1 MNPFAN
7 VNTNVTS
14 HITDTRKEAAPVRE
28 MMQSDFFGDMRRR
41 EEDKK
46 LDAVIESKMT
56 FNAVKE
62 RQSSLMEGRIRGSRL
77 RDKINTVGNDAK
89 EAVFTNLLLEMYMS
103 SLLLDEDFK
112 QEKRPQLEGFI
123 TDYIQSNGG
132 YSLLENACR
141 ENADVPLLHEMKN
154 ICEEM
159 AKMVCNKKYS
169 YAMENDDTPVDDIS
183 FGMDDECRTELATKK
198 DSLDIEK
205 LSDAVKNKVL
215 TVIKDEKERQ
225 EKEKT
230 YLDELEELSEE
241 EKKATESINAMQ
253 TGRPLEVPTL
263 FNAIMRNSYKE
274 MLEASIQS
282 DDLAEFEAEKYVNLT
297 DPDKDNRLE
306 DHLNAHRD
314 DGEFMEHN
322 AYEGTLN
329 MDMVLAESV
338 AKYTLLELAHTIKL
352 EKFNSQVAESM
363 ILNLMYGGEVKPM
376 VKGET
381 ESFFV

>member
-1 MNPFAN
+1 MNPFEHA
-7 VNTNVTS
+7 NTNVTS
-14 HITDTRKEAAPVRE
+14 SITNTRKEQAPIRE
-28 MMQSDFFGDMRRR
+28 MMQNDFFGNMRRR
-41 EEDKK
+41 EEDKR
-46 LDAVIESKMT
+46 LDAVIESKMA
-56 FNAVKE
+56 FNAAKE
-62 RQSSLMEGRIRGSRL
+62 RQSALTESRIRGSRL
-77 RDKINTVGNDAK
+77 RDKINKIGEEAK
-89 EAVFTNLLLEMYMS
+89 EAVFTNLLLEMYTS

-112 QEKRPQLEGFI
+112 QEKKPQLEGFI

-132 YSLLENACR
+132 YSLLEKACR

-159 AKMVCNKKYS
+159 AKLVCDKKYA
-169 YAMENDDTPVDDIS
+169 YAMENKEMPVDDLS
-183 FGMDDECRTELATKK
+183 FGMDDECRTELLSKK

-225 EKEKT
+225 EEEKA

-241 EKKATESINAMQ
+241 EKKATESIHTMQ

-274 MLEASIQS
+274 MLEAATAT
-282 DDLAEFEAEKYVNLT
+282 DNDLAEFEAESNINLS
-297 DPDKDNRLE
+297 DPNKGNRFE
-306 DHLNAHRD
+306 DYLNAHRD
-314 DGEFMEHN
+314 DGNFEEKD
-322 AYEGTLN
+322 AYEATLN

-352 EKFNSQVAESM
+352 EKFNSHVTENM
-363 ILNLMYGGEVKPM
+363 ILNLMYGGEIRPM
-376 VKGET
+376 IKK
-381 ESFFV
+381 